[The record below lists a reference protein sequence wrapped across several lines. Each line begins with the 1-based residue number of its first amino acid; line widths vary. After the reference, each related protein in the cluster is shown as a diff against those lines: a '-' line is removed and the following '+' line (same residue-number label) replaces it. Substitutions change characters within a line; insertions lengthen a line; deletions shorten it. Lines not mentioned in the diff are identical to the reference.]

1 MIELVGYIRVF
12 SQHGRLVTAEQIAA
26 VAGLEWDCSQTVS
39 CYVSLILN
47 RDYADIQMRLSGKD
61 HYFYSE
67 KYIVERYAEQWL
79 ALNRGEEL
87 EAIAAQIRRN
97 SCRHT
102 AVFEESVL
110 TFAPYHYDELK
121 LASIQEQLPQQAG
134 TEDIFYAV
142 DNQGKGYYYST
153 QGLSHSYA
161 EVLANYDPYE
171 WSY

>member
-26 VAGLEWDCSQTVS
+26 VAGLPWDASQTVS
-39 CYVSLILN
+39 RYIGLVLN
-47 RDYADIQMRLSGKD
+47 ADYADMQMRLSGKD
-61 HYFYSE
+61 HYFYSDRF
-67 KYIVERYAEQWL
+67 IAERYAEQWL
-79 ALNRGEEL
+79 ALNRGEEC

-110 TFAPYHYDELK
+110 TFAPYHYDAAK
-121 LASIQEQLPQQAG
+121 LACIREQLPQQAG
-134 TEDIFYAV
+134 TEDIFYAK
-142 DNQGKGYYYST
+142 DKEGRGYYYST
-153 QGLSHSYA
+153 QGLSHTYA

-171 WSY
+171 WSC

>member
-26 VAGLEWDCSQTVS
+26 VAAIQWDASQTVS
-39 CYVSLILN
+39 RYIQLILN
-47 RDYADIQMRLSGKD
+47 GDYADIQMRLSGND

-67 KYIVERYAEQWL
+67 KFIVERYAEQWL
-79 ALNRGEEL
+79 ALNRGEAL
-87 EAIAAQIRRN
+87 VAIVAQIRRN

-110 TFAPYHYDELK
+110 TFAPYYYDEAK
-121 LASIQEQLPQQAG
+121 LAGIRQQLSQQPG
-134 TEDIFYAV
+134 CEDIFFAQ
-142 DNQGKGYYYST
+142 DNQGQGYYYST

-161 EVLANYDPYE
+161 QVLANYDPYE

>member
-26 VAGLEWDCSQTVS
+26 VAGLEWHSKQTVD
-39 CYVSLILN
+39 CYIRLILN
-47 RDYADIQMRLSGKD
+47 GNYADIQMRLSGKE

-67 KYIVERYAEQWL
+67 KFIVERYAEQWL
-79 ALNRGEEL
+79 ALNRGEDL

-110 TFAPYHYDELK
+110 TFAPYHYDEFK
-121 LASIQEQLPQQAG
+121 LAKTRDLLPQQPG
-134 TEDIFYAV
+134 TEDIFYAK
-142 DNQGKGYYYST
+142 DNQGRGYYYST

-161 EVLANYDPYE
+161 ELLANYDPYE

>member
-39 CYVSLILN
+39 CYISLILN

-110 TFAPYHYDELK
+110 TFAPTIMMNLSWRVSKNSCLSRLEPRIFFTPWIIRVK
-121 LASIQEQLPQQAG
+121 VIITLPK
-134 TEDIFYAV
+134 D
-142 DNQGKGYYYST
+142 
-153 QGLSHSYA
+153 
-161 EVLANYDPYE
+161 
-171 WSY
+171 

>member
-26 VAGLEWDCSQTVS
+26 VAGLEWDSEQTVDR
-39 CYVSLILN
+39 YIRLILN
-47 RDYADIQMRLSGKD
+47 EAYRDVQMRLSGKD

-67 KYIVERYAEQWL
+67 QFIVERYAEQWL
-79 ALNRGEEL
+79 ALNRGETL
-87 EAIAAQIRRN
+87 EVIAAQIRRN

-110 TFAPYHYDELK
+110 TFAPYHFDELK
-121 LASIQEQLPQQAG
+121 LATTRDQLRQQLG

-142 DNQGKGYYYST
+142 DNQGRGYYYST